1 MPVAMASSCSY
12 SIHQDSWETHPHDLK
27 YNVQEAM
34 ESFAFPDKNEM
45 DLKKL
50 NWTKMLSSKF

>member
-50 NWTKMLSSKF
+50 N